1 MAGDAETGVMVMRM
15 EEGLD
20 TGPVALTD
28 RVAIGPDVTAGELH
42 DALAPRGAALMA
54 RALDALAAG
63 SLAFTPQTETGVC
76 YAHKIEK
83 AEARLDWTLPASV
96 LHNRIRGLSP
106 FPGAYFEADL
116 GRDPERV
123 KVLRATV
130 AAGAGA
136 PGQVLDENLTVACGA
151 GALRLLEVQRAGK
164 PALDAA
170 TFLRGTRIAAGQS
183 LASI

>member
-1 MAGDAETGVMVMRM
+1 
-15 EEGLD
+15 
-20 TGPVALTD
+20 
-28 RVAIGPDVTAGELH
+28 
-42 DALAPRGAALMA
+42 MA

-63 SLAFTPQTETGVC
+63 TLRFTPQTETGVC

-106 FPGAYFEADL
+106 FPGAYFEVDL
-116 GRDPERV
+116 GRGPERV
-123 KVLRATV
+123 KVLRATL
-130 AAGAGA
+130 APGAGA
-136 PGQVLDENLTVACGA
+136 PGRVLDENLTVACGA
-151 GALRLLEVQRAGK
+151 GALRLLDVQRAGK

-183 LASI
+183 LAGI